1 MLDYDKYEV
10 YIPYGERY
18 VELQHDVPSCIWWQ
32 STYSEVPTV
41 KDIVELIQEHDKE
54 CTANG

>member
-10 YIPYGERY
+10 YVPVGEPF
-18 VELQHDVPSCIWWQ
+18 VELAHDVPGCIWWQ
-32 STYSEVPTV
+32 STYREMPTV
-41 KDIVELIQEHDKE
+41 KDIVEVIQEHDKE